1 MQAGSPRLLVSVATY
16 NERENLPRLI
26 EEIHKVAPQADIL
39 VVDDNS
45 PDGTG
50 RIVDELAAKDSRI
63 KPYHRP
69 GKLGLGTA
77 IVAAMRYAMDHG
89 YDLLLNMDADFSHPP
104 RYIPA
109 LLAGMDKR
117 DVMIGSRYVPG
128 GGTENWPVARQAI
141 SQGLNG
147 LVRFFFRM
155 GVRDASGAFRCYRVS
170 KLREVRLDLLVS
182 RGYSFQ
188 QEVLYRCR
196 LAGCRL
202 GESPIIFENRRAG
215 KSKVNPKEAV
225 RSMMMI
231 IYLGVRALLG
241 VERRESR
248 INLSPPRFGE
258 AGREVSLGPAET
270 SPPNPPL
277 RSGEGGSGRTNY

>member
-16 NERENLPRLI
+16 NERDNVPKLI
-26 EEIHKVAPQADIL
+26 DEIHQHAPQADVL

-50 RIVDELAAKDSRI
+50 RVVDELAAQDSRI
-63 KPYHRP
+63 KALHRP

-77 IVAAMRYAMDHG
+77 IVAAMRYAQANG

-109 LLAGMDKR
+109 LLAGMDTR

-128 GGTENWPVARQAI
+128 GGTRNWPWVREKI
-141 SQGLNG
+141 SRGVNG

-170 KLREVRLDLLVS
+170 KLQDVRFDRLVS

-202 GESPIIFENRRAG
+202 GETPIVFENRRAG
-215 KSKVNPKEAV
+215 KSKVNPKEAA
-225 RSMMMI
+225 RSFLTI
-231 IYLGVRALLG
+231 VYLGVRALLG
-241 VERRESR
+241 VERRASR
-248 INLSPPRFGE
+248 R
-258 AGREVSLGPAET
+258 PADQT
-270 SPPNPPL
+270 
-277 RSGEGGSGRTNY
+277 

>member
-1 MQAGSPRLLVSVATY
+1 MQAASPRLLVSVATY
-16 NERENLPRLI
+16 NERDNISRLI
-26 EEIHKVAPQADIL
+26 EDIHTHAPHADVL

-50 RIVDELAAKDSRI
+50 RVVDELAAKDPRV
-63 KPYHRP
+63 KPYHRA

-77 IVAAMRYAMDHG
+77 IVAAMRHAMANG
-89 YDLLLNMDADFSHPP
+89 YDYHLNMDADFSHPA

-109 LLAGMDKR
+109 LLAGMDTR

-128 GGTENWPVARQAI
+128 GGTENWPWTREKI
-141 SQGLNG
+141 SRGVNG

-170 KLREVRLDLLVS
+170 KLRDVRLDLLVS

-202 GESPIIFENRRAG
+202 GETPIIFENRRAG
-215 KSKVNPKEAV
+215 KSKVNPKEAA
-225 RSMMMI
+225 RSMLTI
-231 IYLGVRALLG
+231 VYLGVRAMLG
-241 VERRESR
+241 VERRATAQR
-248 INLSPPRFGE
+248 PR
-258 AGREVSLGPAET
+258 PAQ
-270 SPPNPPL
+270 
-277 RSGEGGSGRTNY
+277 